1 MVTNGYQYLQLDSN
15 QNSLTITSIGKVK
28 PTREMTLNVDI
39 NKRKCWI
46 RGRGYSEKIIYIYI
60 YIYIYTLIT

>member
-28 PTREMTLNVDI
+28 PTREMTLNVGLEEEVTQ
-39 NKRKCWI
+39 RKL
-46 RGRGYSEKIIYIYI
+46 YIYI
-60 YIYIYTLIT
+60 YIYIHL